1 MSDRARAVQEQLLS
15 GLLAVW
21 LVAAASAGVKL
32 PGAGGEPGMAA
43 VAQQGSGEL
52 LKPLLPPFLDD
63 FVLSPQLSV
72 LKDGRWGLLD
82 GHLAWQVRQTLN
94 PPFSRE

>member
-1 MSDRARAVQEQLLS
+1 MSDRAQAVQEQLLS

-21 LVAAASAGVKL
+21 LVAAASARVKL

-43 VAQQGSGEL
+43 VAQRGSGER
-52 LKPLLPPFLDD
+52 LKPLLPPFLED

-94 PPFSRE
+94 PPFSRG